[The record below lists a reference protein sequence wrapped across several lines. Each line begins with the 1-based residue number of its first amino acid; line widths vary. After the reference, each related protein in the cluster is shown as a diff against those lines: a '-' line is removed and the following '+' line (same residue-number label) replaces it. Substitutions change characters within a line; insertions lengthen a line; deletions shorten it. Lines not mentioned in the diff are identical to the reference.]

1 MNKEKLK
8 VDIQL
13 RQEELNR
20 KYAAEGLTDEI
31 LEEQVK
37 LNQLR
42 NEHDIIDE
50 SELVYENFVQ

>member
-1 MNKEKLK
+1 MNIEKLK

-13 RQEELNR
+13 RQEALNKR
-20 KYAAEGLTDEI
+20 YAAEGLNDEI

-42 NEHDIIDE
+42 NEHDIVDE
-50 SELVYENFVQ
+50 SELVYEKFVQ

>member
-1 MNKEKLK
+1 MNIEKLK

-13 RQEELNR
+13 RQEALNKR
-20 KYAAEGLTDEI
+20 YAAEGLNDEI

-42 NEHDIIDE
+42 NEHDIVDG